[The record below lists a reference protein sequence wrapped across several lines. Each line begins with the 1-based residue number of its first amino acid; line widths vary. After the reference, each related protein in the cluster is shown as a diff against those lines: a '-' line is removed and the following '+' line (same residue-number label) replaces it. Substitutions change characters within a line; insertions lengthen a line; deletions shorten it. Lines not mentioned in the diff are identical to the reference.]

1 VDQETKPPSVARILL
16 TEQEVP
22 LRMIT
27 KARIESLGSYLPP
40 KIVSNDDL
48 VKNNPALDGSIIA
61 KVTGIKHRRVYD
73 SESEDSHQLAVKAA
87 TNCLRESRYSA
98 KDLEVIIVTSISRT
112 RKSAHR
118 TYLEPSAAS
127 ALAKELGATNALSFD
142 VANACA
148 GLSTGILILNN
159 LIVSGRYKN
168 GLVVSGEATTPIA
181 TNAASEMTT
190 TFDPQFA
197 ALTVGDAGAAVVLD
211 RAVDN
216 SNVISL
222 IKLFTKADDAHLCI
236 AKPSDKRPSPAM
248 YTDPELATT
257 KHAEYAIKFVQK
269 TLADRGTNIYNHAV
283 DYLILHQVAAP
294 LTAEVIKRCNAA
306 FYENKRSFE
315 SISTLEKYGNTSSA
329 SLIVTLHD
337 AIKKGSIRGT
347 KNLMIVPMASGFVA
361 GIILLTVTR

>member
-1 VDQETKPPSVARILL
+1 VQIEAI
-16 TEQEVP
+16 
-22 LRMIT
+22 RMIT
-27 KARIESLGSYLPP
+27 KARIESLGSYLPQ

-73 SESEDSHQLAVKAA
+73 SDSEDSHQLAIKAA
-87 TNCLRESRYSA
+87 RNCLRESRYSA
-98 KDLEVIIVTSISRT
+98 SDLEVVIVTSISRS
-112 RKSAHR
+112 RNSAHR
-118 TYLEPSAAS
+118 IYLEPSGAS
-127 ALAKELGATNALSFD
+127 VLAKELGATNALSFD

-181 TNAASEMTT
+181 MNAASEMAT

-211 RAVDN
+211 RAIDN

-236 AKPSDKRPSPAM
+236 AKPSDKSPSFAM
-248 YTDPELATT
+248 YTDPELATA
-257 KHAEYAIKFVQK
+257 KHATYLIRFAEK
-269 TLADRGTNIYNHAV
+269 TLADRGTSIDEQAV
-283 DYLILHQVAAP
+283 DYLIPHQVAAP
-294 LTAEVIKRCNAA
+294 LTAEIIKRCNAA
-306 FYENKRSFE
+306 FYMNKRTFE
-315 SISTLEKYGNTSSA
+315 SLSTLEEYGNTSST

-337 AIKKGSIRGT
+337 GINKGLIRGT
-347 KNLMIVPMASGFVA
+347 KNLLIVPMASGFVA
-361 GIILLTVTR
+361 GLILVTVTR